1 MAGKADSVK
10 DGGNVK
16 TTSRWLVW
24 IWVVLIGL
32 LAAGIGWDYGIQKN
46 FGTVVP
52 GKMYRSG
59 QPSEAQLDKWI
70 QEYGF
75 KSILVMRFGVP
86 PYEEELAERY
96 GIKIYH
102 VPFSAAKGLE
112 EGQWETIRQILTDES
127 NLPILVHCH
136 GGGDRSGIVTVLYR
150 VEVQGWPL
158 ERALR
163 EMNRYYHVS
172 IRYPALQRQLRERF
186 QGGPEEGVAQTAH

>member
-1 MAGKADSVK
+1 
-10 DGGNVK
+10 
-16 TTSRWLVW
+16 
-24 IWVVLIGL
+24 VVLIGS
-32 LAAGIGWDYGIQKN
+32 LAAGIGWDFGIQKN

-75 KSILVMRFGVP
+75 KSILVMRGGVP
-86 PYEEELAERY
+86 PYEKELAERY

-102 VPFSAAKGLE
+102 VPFSAAKGLG
-112 EGQWETIRQILTDES
+112 EGQWEAIRPILTDKS

-150 VEVQGWPL
+150 VEEQGWSL
-158 ERALR
+158 EKALR

-172 IRYPALQRQLRERF
+172 IRYPALQKQLRERF
-186 QGGPEEGVAQTAH
+186 RAVPEEVAVQMAQ